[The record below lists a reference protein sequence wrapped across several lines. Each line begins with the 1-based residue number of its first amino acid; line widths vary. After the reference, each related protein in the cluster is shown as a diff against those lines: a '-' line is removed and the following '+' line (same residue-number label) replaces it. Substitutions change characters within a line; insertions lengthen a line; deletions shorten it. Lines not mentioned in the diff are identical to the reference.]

1 MKALVFLEIQDGNI
15 RSASYDAIGAA
26 LKVTQDVEFAA
37 FEEPTSTDLGG
48 KLHLM
53 DTPHF
58 PPKFEAIADFITGN
72 KFDIVF
78 LPGTKWG
85 NWLGASLAAALNG
98 AFFSDIV
105 DLEDNG
111 FKREILSNKIRALF
125 KPIVAPVVATVR
137 PKSFKYGGELSGEID
152 VEKVEI
158 AANEG
163 VELTETI
170 PRESNEVDITEA
182 DIVVAGGRG
191 VGGPE
196 GFELL
201 RKFAALLNE
210 LGYGSVAIGASRAA
224 VDEGWI
230 DHSHQ
235 VGQTGKVVS
244 PSVYIACGI
253 SGAMQHIAG
262 MNSSKTIIA
271 INKDPQA
278 PIFQYADYGIVGDL
292 FEVIP
297 MMMEKLKG

>member
-1 MKALVFLEIQDGNI
+1 MKALVFLEIRDGNI

-37 FEEPTSTDLGG
+37 FDEPASADFGG

-53 DTPHF
+53 NTPHF
-58 PPKFEAIADFITGN
+58 PPKFEAIADFITEN

-98 AFFSDIV
+98 AFFANIV

-125 KPIVAPVVATVR
+125 KPVVSPVVATVR
-137 PKSFKYGGELSGEID
+137 PKSFEYGGELSGKVN
-152 VEKVEI
+152 VEKIEI
-158 AANEG
+158 LANEG

-170 PRESNEVDITEA
+170 PREGNEVDITEA
-182 DIVVAGGRG
+182 DIIVAGGRG

-196 GFELL
+196 GFKLL

>member
-37 FEEPTSTDLGG
+37 FEEPASTDLGG

-125 KPIVAPVVATVR
+125 KPIVALVVATVR
-137 PKSFKYGGELSGEID
+137 PKSFEYGGELSGKID

-170 PRESNEVDITEA
+170 PREGNEVDITEA